1 MMLKTLPYV
10 LAVFAPLHATA
21 APQASWLSC
30 AATPRNLI
38 ELVRDTVWPEGDV
51 VVVEGFVKSVQD
63 QDDNQ
68 HSITIQVR
76 STAPKAPSNSSSS
89 LVVHSL
95 RALCLCLV

>member
-1 MMLKTLPYV
+1 MLKTLPYV
-10 LAVFAPLHATA
+10 LAVFAPLRATA

-30 AATPRNLI
+30 AATPRNLF
-38 ELVRDTVWPEGDV
+38 ELDRGAVWPEGDV

-76 STAPKAPSNSSSS
+76 STAPKPPSNYSSYIG
-89 LVVHSL
+89 VHIL
-95 RALCLCLV
+95 RALCSV